1 MEEVH
6 AAPAP
11 PATGGSTAPRR
22 KILVRRPKKA
32 RDTLTQTAEA
42 ESVKSLAAHA
52 TGPGSDVE
60 TLKSVGAVGATTRG
74 STPASSTAGAPTL
87 VPTLKTTKRIDFD
100 ALRGGRETS
109 GPGASTGRATPTSTK
124 FGMAT
129 VAPPR
134 TPPKPASEEA
144 VAPNGPK
151 VSGKTGKRD
160 EWAVLGDVGEYEYML
175 ARKMAEERAKL
186 PPSPEVL
193 PDLPSHIASE
203 SARLKGGAFDDH
215 YKRAYRVLAERRAEF
230 ADAAAT
236 LRDGLDAAIDAE
248 AKEDRKRVHSGWQ
261 LHVKMGETSHGN
273 ALAKWDAQKREW
285 ERVKRERAI
294 AFNKR
299 PGDLVMERC
308 DEHRRKLEILGH
320 LDMAVPI
327 SEREG
332 GEPWL
337 WKMSLRDNWTRWVN
351 VGNEFSGLYYVRDE
365 MAYVDVEQIRRPQ
378 LHGSVERDGAS
389 DSVIRGRSVLDSKFM
404 DVRRRK
410 LRRRVN
416 DILPGENGED
426 IDVGLEIVGEGAVA
440 ALDRLAA
447 RRITL
452 EELEEQIASDSLE
465 TWAEIQKYRSD
476 VAVAEAN
483 RAARELAALQAE
495 EAARE
500 AAMGPHLH
508 LESDRVMAQ
517 MRWGEK
523 TAHATTTMRNTG
535 TTAIWYRWSQVP
547 PKAATLPHASNA
559 GPSTFFMEETTGSL
573 LPGESRVA
581 MWTFK
586 SEKPGVYIDEW
597 ILETTPNLRAGPR
610 EPVVVRGI
618 YHADDPNSYPRRMLA
633 AEIAHREMRTKVTA
647 AMARVFDRVKT
658 PDKFS
663 DRRVATKFSPI
674 PASGP
679 APALWNA
686 GNAGRRPRV
695 YYHEESFEAFM
706 DVRRR
711 CIAAEKTLPPEPT
724 EEEGGGGDGEEG
736 GGGDGEGGAE
746 GAGEEAAATEETAA
760 ADDEPVVELPF
771 EGWDGSVA
779 EVEEC
784 IRRLEAAIDR
794 KAALDAAAEAAA
806 AEGAGEDADAV
817 AAEDADAEDADAED
831 AAAEDA
837 DAGPPPEEVL
847 ASCRASFEEAMRV
860 AILPRSRADL
870 LAAALSEAVS
880 NRLGSVD
887 ETFETARAKYRPP
900 SPPPP
905 EPQLDEEGNPIEPA
919 DGDVGADGAEDA
931 EKKDKDAFD
940 SVWRRKCRKV
950 LTRSIGQMLGAAAE
964 AFERDAVSEAETE
977 VNTELIRRVRDM
989 RVTAAKLE
997 TLGEEEE
1004 EGDRGSETQP
1014 PADGKPQSPGRAEWT
1029 EYELLRRRK
1038 ALLGREVDPPGASR
1052 APTPGSRSRTPA

>member
-1 MEEVH
+1 M
-6 AAPAP
+6 
-11 PATGGSTAPRR
+11 
-22 KILVRRPKKA
+22 
-32 RDTLTQTAEA
+32 
-42 ESVKSLAAHA
+42 
-52 TGPGSDVE
+52 
-60 TLKSVGAVGATTRG
+60 
-74 STPASSTAGAPTL
+74 
-87 VPTLKTTKRIDFD
+87 
-100 ALRGGRETS
+100 
-109 GPGASTGRATPTSTK
+109 
-124 FGMAT
+124 
-129 VAPPR
+129 
-134 TPPKPASEEA
+134 
-144 VAPNGPK
+144 
-151 VSGKTGKRD
+151 
-160 EWAVLGDVGEYEYML
+160 
-175 ARKMAEERAKL
+175 
-186 PPSPEVL
+186 
-193 PDLPSHIASE
+193 
-203 SARLKGGAFDDH
+203 
-215 YKRAYRVLAERRAEF
+215 LAERRAEF

-236 LRDGLDAAIDAE
+236 LRDGLDAAIAE
-248 AKEDRKRVHSGWQ
+248 ETVEDRRKVHTGWQ
-261 LHVKMGETSHGN
+261 LHVKMGEVSHGN
-273 ALAKWDAQKREW
+273 ALAKWEAQKREW
-285 ERVKRERAI
+285 ERIKRERAI
-294 AFNKR
+294 AFDKR

-389 DSVIRGRSVLDSKFM
+389 DSVTRGRSVLDSKFM

-410 LRRRVN
+410 LRRRVH

-426 IDVGLEIVGEGAVA
+426 IDATGLEIVGEGAVN
-440 ALDRLAA
+440 ALDRLASK
-447 RRITL
+447 RITL

-476 VAVAEAN
+476 VAAAEAN
-483 RAARELAALQAE
+483 RAARELAAAQAE

-500 AAMGPHLH
+500 AAMGPHLE

-517 MRWGEK
+517 MRWGEN

-535 TTAIWYRWSQVP
+535 TTAIWYKWSQVP
-547 PKAATLPHASNA
+547 PKAAELPHASNA
-559 GPSTFFMEETTGSL
+559 GPSTFFMEESTGSL

-586 SEKPGVYIDEW
+586 SEKPGVYIDKW
-597 ILETTPNLRAGPR
+597 ILETTPNVRAGR
-610 EPVVVRGI
+610 IEPITVRGV

-647 AMARVFDRVKT
+647 AMAKVFDRVKT
-658 PDKFS
+658 PDVMSK
-663 DRRVATKFSPI
+663 RVATKASPV
-674 PASGP
+674 PRSGP

-711 CIAAEKTLPPEPT
+711 CIAAEKTLPPEPKE
-724 EEEGGGGDGEEG
+724 EEEGARGRGCG
-736 GGGDGEGGAE
+736 GGGRGRRGRRGGCRRRGGRTGRRAAVRGVGRVRGAGGGVHPKPRGCHRAQGGAGRRRGSRGGGGGRRRNRRRRRRRGCRGSRRRRGRRRGCRGGSSPRG
-746 GAGEEAAATEETAA
+746 GARIVPREFRGGDARRDPA
-760 ADDEPVVELPF
+760 PVASRSP
-771 EGWDGSVA
+771 
-779 EVEEC
+779 
-784 IRRLEAAIDR
+784 RRR
-794 KAALDAAAEAAA
+794 
-806 AEGAGEDADAV
+806 AV
-817 AAEDADAEDADAED
+817 RGCYA
-831 AAAEDA
+831 
-837 DAGPPPEEVL
+837 
-847 ASCRASFEEAMRV
+847 
-860 AILPRSRADL
+860 
-870 LAAALSEAVS
+870 
-880 NRLGSVD
+880 RLGSVD
-887 ETFETARAKYRPP
+887 ETFEKARAKYRPP

-905 EPQLDEEGNPIEPA
+905 EPELDEEGNPIAPPAGEEGEAQEP
-919 DGDVGADGAEDA
+919 GAGEEPGAGGG

-950 LTRSIGQMLGAAAE
+950 LTRSIGEMLGAAAE
-964 AFERDAVSEAETE
+964 AFERESVAEAEAE
-977 VNTELIRRVRDM
+977 VNAELIRRVRDM

-997 TLGEEEE
+997 TLGEEDG

-1014 PADGKPQSPGRAEWT
+1014 AADLGGEPQSPGRAEWT

-1038 ALLGREVDPPGASR
+1038 ALLGREVDPSGASR

>member
-32 RDTLTQTAEA
+32 RDALMQTAEA
-42 ESVKSLAAHA
+42 EAVKSLPAHT

-60 TLKSVGAVGATTRG
+60 TLQSVGAVGAMTRG

-109 GPGASTGRATPTSTK
+109 GPGASTGRATPASTK

-193 PDLPSHIASE
+193 PDLPSHIAHE
-203 SARLKGGAFDDH
+203 SSRLKGGAFDDH
-215 YKRAYRVLAERRAEF
+215 YKRAYRVLAERRAEYS
-230 ADAAAT
+230 DAAAA

-248 AKEDRKRVHSGWQ
+248 AVEDRRKVHTGWE
-261 LHVKMGETSHGN
+261 LHVKMGEVSHGN
-273 ALAKWDAQKREW
+273 ALAKWEAQKREW
-285 ERVKRERAI
+285 ERIKRERAI

-378 LHGSVERDGAS
+378 LHGSAERDGAS
-389 DSVIRGRSVLDSKFM
+389 DSVTRGRSVLDSKFM

-426 IDVGLEIVGEGAVA
+426 VDAGLEIVGEGAVA
-440 ALDRLAA
+440 ALDRLAGK
-447 RRITL
+447 RITL

-476 VAVAEAN
+476 VATAEAN
-483 RAARELAALQAE
+483 RAARELAAARAE

-517 MRWGEK
+517 MRWGGK

-547 PKAATLPHASNA
+547 PKAAELPHASNA
-559 GPSTFFMEETTGSL
+559 GPATFFMEEMTGSL

-586 SEKPGVYIDEW
+586 SEKPGVYIDKW
-597 ILETTPNLRAGPR
+597 ILETTPAVR
-610 EPVVVRGI
+610 EGKFEPITVRGV

-647 AMARVFDRVKT
+647 AMSRVFDRVKT
-658 PDKFS
+658 PDVAA
-663 DRRVATKFSPI
+663 RVATKFSPV
-674 PASGP
+674 PCSGP

-711 CIAAEKTLPPEPT
+711 CIAAEKTLPPEPK
-724 EEEGGGGDGEEG
+724 EEDGGEEG
-736 GGGDGEGGAE
+736 GGAE
-746 GAGEEAAATEETAA
+746 EAGEDAAAEEDAAEEDAAA

-779 EVEEC
+779 QVEEC
-784 IRRLEAAIDR
+784 IQRLEAAIER

-806 AEGAGEDADAV
+806 AEGGGDEAAADDAAADDADAGPPPEDADV
-817 AAEDADAEDADAED
+817 
-831 AAAEDA
+831 
-837 DAGPPPEEVL
+837 GPPPEEVL

-870 LAAALSEAVS
+870 LAAALSEAVTH
-880 NRLGSVD
+880 RLGPVD
-887 ETFETARAKYRPP
+887 ERFETAKAKYRPP

-905 EPQLDEEGNPIEPA
+905 EPELDEEGNPIAPPPA
-919 DGDVGADGAEDA
+919 EEGGAEDEPGGG

-950 LTRSIGQMLGAAAE
+950 LTRSIGEMLGAAAE
-964 AFERDAVSEAETE
+964 AFEREAVAEAEEE
-977 VNTELIRRVRDM
+977 VNAELIRRVRDM

-1004 EGDRGSETQP
+1004 VDGEGDRGSETRLQP
-1014 PADGKPQSPGRAEWT
+1014 AADGKPQSPGRAEWT

-1038 ALLGREVDPPGASR
+1038 ALLGREVDPSGASR
-1052 APTPGSRSRTPA
+1052 APTPGSRTRTPA